1 MKEVGIGILGF
12 GTVGAGVVEGLQKH
26 SDLLAER
33 TGLRLVIRKIAD
45 IDLDR
50 DRGVAVDRSL
60 LTTDAA
66 AVVDDPSVDVV
77 VELIGG
83 TRVAKELMLR
93 ALALG
98 KPVVTA
104 NKALL
109 AECGDEVY
117 AAAGQNGADLL
128 FEASVGGGIPI
139 IRALREGLSGNRILQ
154 ICGILNGT
162 CNYILTRMEHER
174 LPFDQ
179 VLAEAQQ
186 AGYAEA
192 EPALDIDG
200 LDTAHKTVVLASQ
213 AFGRSVQM
221 SDVQVE
227 GIRGIDSLDIEYA
240 AELGYRIKLLA
251 VIKEDAGEIEVRV
264 HPALIPCSHMLASVS
279 GVFNAVLVTGDVV
292 GETLYYGRGAGRE
305 PTASA
310 VIGDIADAAR
320 NRASGTPNRIPAF
333 VALKD
338 VPTIRA
344 ADKIRTRY
352 YMRLSLKDAPGMF
365 GRVANILGHHGISI
379 ASVVQK
385 EVRSG
390 AYVPV
395 VMLTHAAGE
404 GAFRAALNEIDALD
418 EVGAPTVRFRIED
431 FE

>member
-1 MKEVGIGILGF
+1 MKEVGLGILGF
-12 GTVGAGVVEGLQKH
+12 GTVGAGVVEGLQRNG
-26 SDLLAER
+26 DLLAER
-33 TGLRLVIRKIAD
+33 TGLRLTIRKIAD
-45 IDLDR
+45 LDLDR
-50 DRGVAVDRSL
+50 DRGVEVDPSV
-60 LTTDAA
+60 LTKDAA
-66 AVVDDPSVDVV
+66 AVVADPSVDIV

-83 TRVAKELMLR
+83 TNVARELMLQ
-93 ALALG
+93 AFAAG

-109 AECGDEVY
+109 AEHGDDVY
-117 AAAGQNGADLL
+117 AAAEKNGADLL

-139 IRALREGLSGNRILQ
+139 IRALREGLSGNRITQ

-162 CNYILTRMEHER
+162 CNYILTRMEHEQ

-200 LDTAHKTVVLASQ
+200 LDTAHKAVVLAAQ
-213 AFGRSVQM
+213 AFGRSVRM
-221 SDVQVE
+221 DDVQVE
-227 GIRGIDSLDIEYA
+227 GIRGIDALDIAYA

-251 VIKEDAGEIEVRV
+251 VIKEEDGELEVRV
-264 HPALIPCSHMLASVS
+264 SPVLVPRTHMLASVG
-279 GVFNAVLVTGDVV
+279 GVFNAVQVTGDVV

-320 NRASGTPNRIPAF
+320 NLAGRTPRRIPSF
-333 VALKD
+333 VTLKD
-338 VPTIRA
+338 APAIRA
-344 ADKIRTRY
+344 ADAMRTRY
-352 YMRLSLKDAPGMF
+352 YLRLSLKDAPGMF
-365 GRVANILGHHGISI
+365 GHVAQILGRHGISI

-390 AYVPV
+390 EYVPV
-395 VMLTHAAGE
+395 VMLTHQAHE
-404 GAFRAALNEIDALD
+404 GAFRAALDEIDVLE
-418 EVGAPTVRFRIED
+418 EVGAATVRFRIED